1 MALTANERIEQL
13 TGEVHAL
20 RLYIEALN
28 YLMTITSENK
38 ETVGPQS
45 RKAFEKNV
53 DQVQEEF
60 ADTPIALEMF
70 NTTLEEIISTGNLAL
85 LNLEKQ

>member
-1 MALTANERIEQL
+1 MALTANKRIEQL
-13 TGEVHAL
+13 TGEVRAL